1 MTTVYDVPP
10 HDLIA
15 AVAQELK
22 AAGKVQPP
30 TWAEFAKTGVNREM
44 PPTNPDWWFVRC
56 ASVLRRIYIDG
67 PVGVS
72 RLRSFYGGKH
82 RKGVATGFFCKGSG
96 SVVRESL
103 QQLEKAGYV
112 RKLKKGRQMT
122 PEGQAYLD
130 SVAHKIR
137 GNMQG
142 EPAPNQQP
150 PAAPTAE
157 PTS

>member
-15 AVAQELK
+15 AIAQELK

-30 TWAEFAKTGVNREM
+30 EWAEFAKTGVNKEM
-44 PPTNPDWWFVRC
+44 PPLNPDWWYIRC

-72 RLRSFYGGKH
+72 RLRSFYGGKQ
-82 RKGVATGFFCKGSG
+82 RKPVRTGGFVKGSG
-96 SVVRESL
+96 SVVREAL

-112 RKLKKGRQMT
+112 KKIKKGRQMT
-122 PEGQAYLD
+122 PAGQAFLD
-130 SVAHKIR
+130 NMAHKIR
-137 GNMQG
+137 SKMQDSAAV
-142 EPAPNQQP
+142 EPA
-150 PAAPTAE
+150 AE
-157 PTS
+157 SAT

>member
-15 AVAQELK
+15 ALAKELK

-30 TWAEFAKTGVNREM
+30 EWAEFAKTGVNKEM
-44 PPTNPDWWFVRC
+44 PPLNPDWWYIRC

-72 RLRSFYGGKH
+72 RLRSFYGGKQ
-82 RKGVATGFFCKGSG
+82 RKPVRTGGFVKGSG
-96 SVVRESL
+96 SVVREAL

-112 RKLKKGRQMT
+112 KKIKKGRQMT
-122 PEGQAYLD
+122 PAGQAFLD
-130 SVAHKIR
+130 NMAHKIR
-137 GNMQG
+137 SKMQDSAAA
-142 EPAPNQQP
+142 EPA
-150 PAAPTAE
+150 AE
-157 PTS
+157 SAT

>member
-15 AVAQELK
+15 AVAEELK

-30 TWAEFAKTGVNREM
+30 EWAEFAKTGVNREM

-96 SVVRESL
+96 SVAKRV
-103 QQLEKAGYV
+103 
-112 RKLKKGRQMT
+112 
-122 PEGQAYLD
+122 
-130 SVAHKIR
+130 
-137 GNMQG
+137 
-142 EPAPNQQP
+142 
-150 PAAPTAE
+150 PAAAGEGRLREEAKERTPND
-157 PTS
+157 PRGSGIP

>member
-10 HDLIA
+10 NDLIA

-30 TWAEFAKTGVNREM
+30 AWAEFAKTGVNREM

-96 SVVRESL
+96 SVARESL

-112 RKLKKGRQMT
+112 KKIKKGRQMT

-130 SVAHKIR
+130 SVAQKIKSQT
-137 GNMQG
+137 QG
-142 EPAPNQQP
+142 STAL
-150 PAAPTAE
+150 AAE
-157 PTS
+157 PKAESA

>member
-1 MTTVYDVPP
+1 MKDLTTVYDVPP

-22 AAGKVQPP
+22 AAGKVVPP
-30 TWAEFAKTGVNREM
+30 AWAEFAKTGVNKEM

-82 RKGVATGFFCKGSG
+82 RKGVATGHFNKGSG
-96 SVVRESL
+96 SVVREAL

-112 RKLKKGRQMT
+112 KKIKKGRQMT
-122 PEGQAYLD
+122 PEGQAFLD
-130 SVAHKIR
+130 DMAHKIR
-137 GNMQG
+137 SKIQSS
-142 EPAPNQQP
+142 PAQS
-150 PAAPTAE
+150 AAESVAE
-157 PTS
+157 